1 MLLTKPD
8 VLSNAAIEITSMH
21 KSALGVKF
29 IFTVPGSVVNFDK
42 ILNCRVAKLVM
53 SAVNKIKIPFRQ
65 ITTKNNTK
73 DTDLSC
79 SRRIVGA

>member
-21 KSALGVKF
+21 KSALEVKF
-29 IFTVPGSVVNFDK
+29 IFTVPGTCVVKFDK

-53 SAVNKIKIPFRQ
+53 SAVNKIKIPYHAN
-65 ITTKNNTK
+65 KNK
-73 DTDLSC
+73 
-79 SRRIVGA
+79 